1 MPPPKLYLFHLFTSR
16 NAKKTQTHQTIPRVF
31 LLYLKRK
38 DPPTFKNGSWK
49 KLFLQ
54 CVCYWCSLLQWMF
67 FILHDNWKTLLFSE
81 SLSIPWDFFKLHVA
95 AFFEASV
102 ERIRI
107 LCAVPIMTQM
117 IYLPSFFDTNFNFVT
132 IPDFSNDVF
141 PYKRNFSLETQ
152 ILAGSMF
159 PDCTILLSLLRRHWI
174 QNKEQ
179 D

>member
-1 MPPPKLYLFHLFTSR
+1 MQRRLKHTKLYHAFFYFIWKER
-16 NAKKTQTHQTIPRVF
+16 THKP
-31 LLYLKRK
+31 LKMAAEK
-38 DPPTFKNGSWK
+38 SFFSSVYVIGAACFSE
-49 KLFLQ
+49 
-54 CVCYWCSLLQWMF
+54 CSLFYMITGRLYF
-67 FILHDNWKTLLFSE
+67 FLKVYQYPEIFLNSILLH
-81 SLSIPWDFFKLHVA
+81 SLKPVLKEL
-95 AFFEASV
+95 
-102 ERIRI
+102 RI